1 MTDAISA
8 GDADKG
14 GARKA
19 ASQLSVW
26 IGAGAPTLVVI
37 AVILGAMEI
46 ASWFTPSY
54 VMPSVSSIGGA
65 LWRLLTLDLHHVLT
79 TLLRLAIAMTFAIAV
94 GTALGCIMG
103 MFRPIQPYL
112 RSLVI
117 IDAGIPA
124 LSWMLIAVFWFRD
137 PEIRIFFILSV
148 IIIPFY
154 ALNVHD
160 AIRALPKDWVE
171 AIGTFRPSLFQ
182 IFYLLILPHIV
193 PYILMTTRS
202 IIGYAMRMVI
212 FAELIGAA
220 IGIGSAMGL
229 AQGAFEMNVVL
240 AWTVLLVILNLVFQ
254 QAIGLIEA
262 RVLRYRPEATIR

>member
-1 MTDAISA
+1 MTDAIPA
-8 GDADKG
+8 GAAEKREAG
-14 GARKA
+14 KS
-19 ASQLSVW
+19 ASQLSTW
-26 IGAGAPTLVVI
+26 LAAGAPTLVVI
-37 AVILGAMEI
+37 AVILGVMEV
-46 ASWFTPSY
+46 ASWYTPSY

-65 LWRLLTLDLHHVLT
+65 LWRLMTLDLHHVLT
-79 TLLRLAIAMTFAIAV
+79 TLLRLAIALTFAIAV

>member
-1 MTDAISA
+1 MTDAVSA
-8 GDADKG
+8 G
-14 GARKA
+14 A
-19 ASQLSVW
+19 AGKSEAATASRLSSW
-26 IGAGAPTLVVI
+26 AGAAAPTIVVI

-54 VMPSVSSIGGA
+54 VMPSVLSIGGA
-65 LWRLLTLDLHHVLT
+65 LVRLLTLDLHHVLT

-137 PEIRIFFILSV
+137 PEVRIFFILSV

-154 ALNVHD
+154 ALNVYD

-193 PYILMTTRS
+193 PYVLMTTRS

-229 AQGAFEMNVVL
+229 AQGAFEMDVVL

-254 QAIGLIEA
+254 RVIGLIEA